1 MVSTQNSQ
9 SLHVNH
15 KKGEV
20 FRNTLEEVQF
30 QNFSTHGER
39 IIVHVR

>member
-15 KKGEV
+15 KKG
-20 FRNTLEEVQF
+20 RTLAEVQF